1 MVGACG
7 ASVMESRTSEA
18 LGLMLW
24 ADGDGVLAPLILA
37 MAKVERFQR
46 VRGGERGGLLQTHI
60 LWTSFGEGP
69 LSGS

>member
-46 VRGGERGGLLQTHI
+46 VRGGARGGLL
-60 LWTSFGEGP
+60 
-69 LSGS
+69 